1 MDNLV
6 LYRADG
12 ASSFNLGSW
21 LRADP
26 GPDFGETD
34 LIKAAFAENPAVD
47 GAVLAFETINHR
59 PFTIPLR
66 IASHSAW
73 GGLQGAE
80 AQLRQLARP
89 GAYIDLQLD
98 GVASAEVVRFDVLAG
113 RYELTHDV
121 RMAQQL
127 DRREGTLKLDVQPFG
142 YWPTMILLA
151 SAASVGLPGQLAIPQ
166 PIIGDIPGQAIVS
179 VQPTVGTSYPSGTW
193 YPDMLGWSLSA
204 APSMTGLLAGGS
216 WTVFGTGVGAATVFG
231 DTKAPT
237 PTVFAQIYKTTD
249 AASWNGLAVY
259 SITSSFEPAFRGLFR
274 AFAYVKWAP
283 STVLKAQMTMDVIPL
298 TGDTADRPIAS
309 ANPIATVV
317 PDGGASMFVSPS
329 PAYQILDLG
338 LQTIPALA
346 SGYPNTSKLRLWF
359 STATTTPATTT
370 VTLGGVVL
378 LPVERSAGILADG
391 LAQPTIYQINSS
403 SKENRFVADGVEG
416 LLLHSAQTAVDIGT
430 AYFPDYDLQARH
442 RGVFPMVGAS
452 TTRLDLIAG
461 SRKWAASGATAPV
474 VHSAPL
480 FASVAVKYRPRFT
493 FMKGL

>member
-1 MDNLV
+1 MDNLI

-34 LIKAAFAENPAVD
+34 LLKANFSENPAAE
-47 GAVLAFETINHR
+47 GAELAFETVNHR

-98 GVASAEVVRFDVLAG
+98 GVASAEAVRFDVIAG
-113 RYELTHDV
+113 RYEVTHDV

-151 SAASVGLPGQLAIPQ
+151 SSASVGLPGSL
-166 PIIGDIPGQAIVS
+166 DIPNASIVGDVAGQAQVF
-179 VQPTVGTSYPSGTW
+179 VQPTVGTSYSSGTW
-193 YPDMLGWSLSA
+193 FPDMLGWSLA
-204 APSMTGLLAGGS
+204 GRPSLPGLLGGGS
-216 WTVFGTGVGAATVFG
+216 WSTFGVGVGVATRFADSLAPAATVFQQFYPVG
-231 DTKAPT
+231 ATGW
-237 PTVFAQIYKTTD
+237 Q
-249 AASWNGLAVY
+249 GLAYWQVA
-259 SITSSFEPAFRGLFR
+259 SALEPAFRGLFR
-274 AFAYVKWAP
+274 TFAYVKWSP
-283 STVLKAQMTMDVIPL
+283 STVLCAKLTADVIP
-298 TGDTADRPIAS
+298 DTAFVPDRPIGSAAPVAS
-309 ANPIATVV
+309 LV
-317 PDGGASMFVSPS
+317 PDGGGSMFVSPS
-329 PAYQILDLG
+329 PGYQLLDLG
-338 LQTIPALA
+338 LQSLPALA
-346 SGYPNTSKLRLWF
+346 SGQTSLSLLRLWF
-359 STATTTPATTT
+359 NAGTNTAATSV
-370 VTLGGVVL
+370 VTLGGVFL
-378 LPVERSAGILADG
+378 LPVDGAAGVVPAG

-403 SKENRFVADGVEG
+403 SKNNKFIADGVG
-416 LLLHSAQTAVDIGT
+416 QLLLHSRQVTGDVGT
-430 AYFPDYDLQARH
+430 GYQPDYNMMSRH
-442 RGVFPMVGAS
+442 FGVFPAVGAS

-461 SRKWAASGATAPV
+461 SRKWAASGATAPI

-493 FMKGL
+493 FLKGL